1 MWTRFAQAN
10 LDEEECPECCL
21 IGTVPEAQQDPAQ
34 QQNGAAAGRMKK
46 SLTCF
51 SQCMFAINMSAS
63 PCEQQSL
70 IADHNR
76 TVRSVQG
83 VRSRVQIL
91 LSYLPREPCIPGQ
104 Y

>member
-1 MWTRFAQAN
+1 MWTRFACHAQAN
-10 LDEEECPECCL
+10 LDKEEYPEGFL
-21 IGTVPEAQQDPAQ
+21 IGSVPEAQQDPAQ
-34 QQNGAAAGRMKK
+34 QQNGAAAGRMQK

-76 TVRSVQG
+76 TVRFVQG
-83 VRSRVQIL
+83 VRSRVHIM
-91 LSYLPREPCIPGQ
+91 LSYLHQVPS
-104 Y
+104 